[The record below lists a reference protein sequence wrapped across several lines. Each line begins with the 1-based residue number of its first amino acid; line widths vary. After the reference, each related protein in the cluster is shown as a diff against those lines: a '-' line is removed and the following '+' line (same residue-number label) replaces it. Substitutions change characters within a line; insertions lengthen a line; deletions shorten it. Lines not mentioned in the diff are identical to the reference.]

1 MQKFTIRK
9 KASPN
14 DFGMPSFFAITLFIK
29 IVSSSFNHRVALF
42 IERKMKLTMKIST
55 IAPINA
61 GNT

>member
-14 DFGMPSFFAITLFIK
+14 DLGDAFFFAITVLI
-29 IVSSSFNHRVALF
+29 IVVSSSFNHRVALF
-42 IERKMKLTMKIST
+42 IERMMKLTMKIST